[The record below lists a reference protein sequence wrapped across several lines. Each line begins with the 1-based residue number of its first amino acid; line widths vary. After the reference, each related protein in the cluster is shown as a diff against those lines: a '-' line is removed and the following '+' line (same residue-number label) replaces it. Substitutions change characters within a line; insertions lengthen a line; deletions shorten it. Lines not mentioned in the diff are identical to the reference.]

1 MNPRPLKLRRGAR
14 VLLLAG
20 EEVLL
25 LNDSDPGVPGSSWW
39 VTPGGGID
47 DGENPAEAACREA
60 GEETGLRLTPFD
72 LVGPVA
78 RGRACHGYSDRIRVQ
93 DDLFFLARVRR
104 FEPSNMGWTDS
115 EKKRMRGFRWWR
127 IDSLPE
133 EVWPPWV
140 SEIAMADPAHP
151 LALADREESTVPLS
165 PAEWE
170 RVSAA
175 LG

>member
-1 MNPRPLKLRRGAR
+1 M
-14 VLLLAG
+14 
-20 EEVLL
+20 
-25 LNDSDPGVPGSSWW
+25 
-39 VTPGGGID
+39 
-47 DGENPAEAACREA
+47 
-60 GEETGLRLTPFD
+60 GEETGLRLTPAD

-93 DDLFFLARVRR
+93 DDLFFLARIRR
-104 FEPSNMGWTDS
+104 FEPSSLGWTDA
-115 EKKRMRGFRWWR
+115 EKKRVRGSRWWR
-127 IDSLPE
+127 LDSLPE

-140 SEIAMADPAHP
+140 AEIATADPDHP